1 MKKRLVAIVA
11 LAAMLLSLL
20 PAAAFAADTTSKD
33 INITVAS
40 FNNNIEQNENVLVL
54 ITGSDVEKNMR
65 VVCYQEGVADAI
77 YTGIV
82 AYDGEDTIYIPK
94 SKIKNLDDMSAK
106 NKITINV
113 QSADGSKVYASKT
126 VSQEYVATMPASIK
140 ATFDNNDGT
149 KNRALTVTFDSKYI
163 PDSDDRICLQSIDAN
178 GKAGTSQYINV
189 PSLTKGDDGSLY
201 FKKYNLTFDTNAA
214 KVRVTFERDGEL
226 VDTLSQTLSLTP
238 SYGTL
243 DHYEFDFGGSVIVR
257 GETTTGKLYYVNTDG
272 KKYDVTSEDGML
284 YTFTNESLID
294 GKVDNTKPDIT
305 LKDDATVG
313 AKVRVVAIYNNNT
326 VATADLTVVDNIETG
341 KVLTNRSSYNAGEQ
355 AGVEFNLVDNKGNA
369 MKLDFFPTNIDI
381 RWIDSSVSDPGFKV
395 ILTDHGASLTSKG
408 TLLTALQC
416 DKACTG
422 KFEITFTDDKGNAY
436 QVVSDT
442 FTFKDPNAKAQKV
455 ELTIGST
462 VMKVDGSTVNMD
474 VAPLIYLDRTFVP
487 MRAVAQ
493 AFGGTVDYLYDDNTI
508 TIKLGSTT
516 MVMSPGS
523 KTYTVNG
530 TTKTTDVAPYIIAD
544 AGRTMVPFRVIGEE
558 LGYNVDAISR
568 PDGTTS
574 GVLFEAK

>member
-20 PAAAFAADTTSKD
+20 PAAAFAADTSKD

-40 FNNNIEQNENVLVL
+40 FNNDVEQAPNVFVL
-54 ITGSDVEKNMR
+54 ITGDDVAKNMR
-65 VVCYQEGVADAI
+65 VTCYQSGVADAI
-77 YTGIV
+77 YNDVITSNNEAI
-82 AYDGEDTIYIPK
+82 INIPK
-94 SKIKNLDDMSAK
+94 TKIQNLDDPSAD
-106 NKITINV
+106 NKLTINV
-113 QSADGSKVYASKT
+113 TSIDGSSIYASKT
-126 VSQEYVATMPASIK
+126 VSQEYVATMPASMK
-140 ATFDNNDGT
+140 VTLDNADGT
-149 KNRALTVTFDSKYI
+149 QNRVMTVTFDSKYI
-163 PDSDDRICLQSIDAN
+163 PDSDDRLCLQSIDAN
-178 GKAGTSQYINV
+178 GKAGTSQYITV

-201 FKKYNLTFDTNAA
+201 FKKNISKFDTNAA

-226 VDTLSQTLSLTP
+226 VDTLSQTVSLTP

-284 YTFTNESLID
+284 YTFNNEELID
-294 GKVDNTKPDIT
+294 GKIDNTKPDIT

-313 AKVRVVAIYNNNT
+313 AKVRVVAIYNNNV
-326 VATADLTVVDNIETG
+326 VATTDLTVVDNIETG

-355 AGVEFNLVDNKGNA
+355 AGVEFDLVDSKGNA

-395 ILTDHGASLTSKG
+395 IITDNGASLTSKG
-408 TLLTALQC
+408 ILLTALQC

-493 AFGGTVDYLYDDNTI
+493 AFGGTVDYVYDDNTI

>member
-20 PAAAFAADTTSKD
+20 PAAAFAADTSKD

-40 FNNNIEQNENVLVL
+40 FNNDVEQAPNVFVL
-54 ITGSDVEKNMR
+54 ITGDDVAKNMR
-65 VVCYQEGVADAI
+65 VTCYQSGVADAI
-77 YTGIV
+77 YNDVITSNNEAI
-82 AYDGEDTIYIPK
+82 INIPK
-94 SKIKNLDDMSAK
+94 TKIQNLDDPSAD
-106 NKITINV
+106 NKLTINV
-113 QSADGSKVYASKT
+113 TSIDGSSIYASKT

-163 PDSDDRICLQSIDAN
+163 PDSADRICLQSIDAN
-178 GKAGTSQYINV
+178 GKAGTSQYITV

>member
-20 PAAAFAADTTSKD
+20 PAAAFAADTSKD

-40 FNNNIEQNENVLVL
+40 FNNDVEQAPNVFVL
-54 ITGSDVEKNMR
+54 ITGDDVAKNMR
-65 VVCYQEGVADAI
+65 VTCYQSGVADAI
-77 YTGIV
+77 YNDVITSNNEAI
-82 AYDGEDTIYIPK
+82 INIPK
-94 SKIKNLDDMSAK
+94 TKIQNLDDPSAD
-106 NKITINV
+106 NKLTINV
-113 QSADGSKVYASKT
+113 TSIDGSSIYASKT

-163 PDSDDRICLQSIDAN
+163 PDSADRICLQSIDAN
-178 GKAGTSQYINV
+178 GKAGTSQYIAV

>member
-20 PAAAFAADTTSKD
+20 PAAAFAADTSKD

-40 FNNNIEQNENVLVL
+40 FNNDVEQAPNVFVL
-54 ITGSDVEKNMR
+54 ITGDDVAKNMR
-65 VVCYQEGVADAI
+65 VTCYQSGVADAI
-77 YTGIV
+77 YNDVITSNNEAI
-82 AYDGEDTIYIPK
+82 INIPK
-94 SKIKNLDDMSAK
+94 TKIQNLDDPSAD
-106 NKITINV
+106 NKLTINV
-113 QSADGSKVYASKT
+113 TSIDGSSIYASKT

-163 PDSDDRICLQSIDAN
+163 PDSADRICLQSIDAN

-355 AGVEFNLVDNKGNA
+355 AGIQFDLVDSKGKA

-395 ILTDHGASLTSKG
+395 IITDNGASLTSKG
-408 TLLTALQC
+408 LLLTALQC

-474 VAPLIYLDRTFVP
+474 VAPLIYQDRTFVP

>member
-20 PAAAFAADTTSKD
+20 PAAAFAADTSKD

-40 FNNNIEQNENVLVL
+40 FNNDVEQAPNVFVL
-54 ITGSDVEKNMR
+54 ITGDDVAKNMR
-65 VVCYQEGVADAI
+65 VTCYQSGVADAI
-77 YTGIV
+77 YNDVITSNNEAI
-82 AYDGEDTIYIPK
+82 INIPK
-94 SKIKNLDDMSAK
+94 TKIQNLDDPSAD
-106 NKITINV
+106 NKLTINV
-113 QSADGSKVYASKT
+113 TSIDGSSIYASKT

-163 PDSDDRICLQSIDAN
+163 PDSADRICLQSIDAN
-178 GKAGTSQYINV
+178 GKAGTSQYITV

-355 AGVEFNLVDNKGNA
+355 AGIQFDLVDSKGKA

-395 ILTDHGASLTSKG
+395 IITDNGASLTSKG
-408 TLLTALQC
+408 LLLTALQC

-474 VAPLIYLDRTFVP
+474 VAPLIYQDRTFVP

>member
-40 FNNNIEQNENVLVL
+40 FNNDVEQAPNVFVL
-54 ITGSDVEKNMR
+54 ITGDDVAKNMR
-65 VVCYQEGVADAI
+65 VTCYQSGVADAI
-77 YTGIV
+77 YNDVITSNNEAI
-82 AYDGEDTIYIPK
+82 INIPK
-94 SKIKNLDDMSAK
+94 TKIQNLDDPSAD
-106 NKITINV
+106 NKLTINV
-113 QSADGSKVYASKT
+113 TSIDGSSIYASKT

-163 PDSDDRICLQSIDAN
+163 PDSADCICLQSIDAN
-178 GKAGTSQYINV
+178 GKAGTSQYITV

-341 KVLTNRSSYNAGEQ
+341 KVLTNRSSYNASEQ

-462 VMKVDGSTVNMD
+462 AMKVDGSTVNMD

-487 MRAVAQ
+487 LRAVAQ